1 MNLSSL
7 LLPLII
13 VLFAVPLFLGT
24 RKQKRAVAQQQ
35 EMQNSLSYGD
45 RVMTTSGLYG
55 TVVTVT
61 DESIDIEIAPGIT
74 TSWLRAAVREKVA
87 DSTVGIHDDDIEDDY
102 DNDVVDES
110 HEDDVNGVEAHALN
124 GSGTNGTVVNGT
136 EVHDATP
143 STESEAEIAPSLEE
157 SSKKAR

>member
-1 MNLSSL
+1 MNFSTL

-13 VLFAVPLFLGT
+13 VLFAVPLFMGT
-24 RKQKRAVAQQQ
+24 RKQKRAAAQQQ

-55 TVVTVT
+55 SVVATT
-61 DESIDIEIAPGIT
+61 DNSIDIEIAPGVV

-87 DSTVGIHDDDIEDDY
+87 DSAVSTPADDY
-102 DNDVVDES
+102 DDDADETTEVA
-110 HEDDVNGVEAHALN
+110 HTNGVVED
-124 GSGTNGTVVNGT
+124 SV
-136 EVHDATP
+136 P
-143 STESEAEIAPSLEE
+143 QSQAEIAPPLEQ

>member
-1 MNLSSL
+1 MNFSTL

-13 VLFAVPLFLGT
+13 VLFAVPLFMGT
-24 RKQKRAVAQQQ
+24 RKQKRAAAQQQ

-55 TVVTVT
+55 TVVAST
-61 DESIDIEIAPGIT
+61 DNSIDIEIAPGVV

-87 DSTVGIHDDDIEDDY
+87 DSTVEAPADDYEDDEA
-102 DNDVVDES
+102 DETTDVAS
-110 HEDDVNGVEAHALN
+110 TNGVVE
-124 GSGTNGTVVNGT
+124 
-136 EVHDATP
+136 DAVP
-143 STESEAEIAPSLEE
+143 TESKAQIAPPLEQ

>member
-1 MNLSSL
+1 MNFSTL

-13 VLFAVPLFLGT
+13 VLFAVPLFMGT
-24 RKQKRAVAQQQ
+24 RKQKRAVAKQQ

-55 TVVTVT
+55 NVVSST
-61 DESIDIEIAPGIT
+61 DTSIDIEIAPGIV

-87 DSTVGIHDDDIEDDY
+87 DSTVGLPADEADDVYDADDDVDHEVIEDAKPEPTS
-102 DNDVVDES
+102 ES
-110 HEDDVNGVEAHALN
+110 TAQ
-124 GSGTNGTVVNGT
+124 
-136 EVHDATP
+136 
-143 STESEAEIAPSLEE
+143 IAPPLEQ

>member
-55 TVVTVT
+55 TVVTVS
-61 DESIDIEIAPGIT
+61 DESIDIEIAPGVT

-87 DSTVGIHDDDIEDDY
+87 DSTVGLPDADDDDYEDTDLVEEPETHA
-102 DNDVVDES
+102 DADTTNGS
-110 HEDDVNGVEAHALN
+110 AIANGVTVAN
-124 GSGTNGTVVNGT
+124 GS
-136 EVHDATP
+136 EVHDTVPTTP
-143 STESEAEIAPSLEE
+143 ESTAEIAPSLEE